1 MRAGLKTRPRPRQ
14 LFIKYNQKNNQVKT
28 FSISRDIW
36 FRVEGVDRVFVGG
49 TQEPA
54 GDNTPLKL
62 DSQMLVG
69 ILRRGACCM

>member
-54 GDNTPLKL
+54 GDNTLE
-62 DSQMLVG
+62 VRHT
-69 ILRRGACCM
+69 LRRPSSTSLVTPV

>member
-54 GDNTPLKL
+54 GDNTPLNVCV
-62 DSQMLVG
+62 LVV
-69 ILRRGACCM
+69 LYTL

>member
-36 FRVEGVDRVFVGG
+36 FRVKGVDRVFEGG
-49 TQEPA
+49 TPEPD
-54 GDNTPLKL
+54 GENTPLK
-62 DSQMLVG
+62 
-69 ILRRGACCM
+69 I